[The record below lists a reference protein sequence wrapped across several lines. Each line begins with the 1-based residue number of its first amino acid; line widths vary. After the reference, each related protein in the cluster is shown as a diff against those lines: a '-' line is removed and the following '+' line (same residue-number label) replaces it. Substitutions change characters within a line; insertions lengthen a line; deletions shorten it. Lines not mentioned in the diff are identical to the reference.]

1 MPQRNTFEEN
11 LINWIIKR
19 AEGRLTVYKP
29 EEDGVGADLVI
40 KKRAK
45 YKGSVLNLRVKS
57 TDKLEE
63 GNMFVVDVLKKGF
76 SPEINLYLIFAYFDP
91 IEQKIN
97 DYIWLIPSTEFNK
110 LAEEAN
116 KDTYQPKLRF
126 KAPLNVKKRNQ
137 YSPFLIYKKDLV
149 EILLDIVEDP
159 EKFQFAQAPTIEAK
173 TINLRNLK
181 KFIAEARENT
191 YAGGGREVDNP
202 RLSGS
207 IQLEYQKANY
217 FYRDIYFDGN
227 PHFVGQEVVYIN
239 NKPVWSMVYI
249 GQDTPKD
256 VTKFLKKALSKLSK
270 ECRLGGSCEYKEEIY
285 RYQDRGQ
292 GNLGRFSG
300 EETISK
306 GGEQV
311 YRLNYMGGLITK
323 ET

>member
-1 MPQRNTFEEN
+1 MPERNTFEEN
-11 LINWIIKR
+11 LINWIIKK

-29 EEDGVGADLVI
+29 EEDGVAADLVI
-40 KKRAK
+40 KKKAR

-63 GNMFVVDVLKKGF
+63 GDMFVVDVLKEGF
-76 SPEINLYLIFAYFDP
+76 SPEINFYLIFAYFDP

-110 LAEEAN
+110 LAEEVD
-116 KDTYQPKLRF
+116 KDAYQPRLRF
-126 KAPLNVKKRNQ
+126 KALLDVKKRNQ
-137 YSPFLIYKKDLV
+137 YSSFLIYKKDLV
-149 EILLDIVEDP
+149 EILLDIVENP
-159 EKFQFAQAPTIEAK
+159 EKFKFAQAPTIEAR
-173 TINLRNLK
+173 TINLQNLK
-181 KFIAEARENT
+181 DFIAEARGNT

-207 IQLEYQKANY
+207 TQLEYQKANY
-217 FYRDIYFDGN
+217 FYRDIYFDGT
-227 PHFVGQEVVYIN
+227 PHFIGQEVVYIN

-256 VTKFLKKALSKLSK
+256 VTKFLKKALSKLSQ
-270 ECRLGGSCEYKEEIY
+270 ECRFGGSCEYEEEIY
-285 RYQDRGQ
+285 KYQDGGQ
-292 GNLGRFSG
+292 GTLENFSG

-306 GGEQV
+306 SEEQV
-311 YRLNYMGGLITK
+311 YRLSYMGGLIAK